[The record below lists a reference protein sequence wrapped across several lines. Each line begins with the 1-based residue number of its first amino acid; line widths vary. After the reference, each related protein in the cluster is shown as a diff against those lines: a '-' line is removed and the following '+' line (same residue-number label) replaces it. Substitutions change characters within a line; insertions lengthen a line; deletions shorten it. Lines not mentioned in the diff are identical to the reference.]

1 MPPKMPPN
9 KMERQQKSYIL
20 AVDDEPINRYL
31 LEDLIESRYELTA
44 VESGEAC
51 LASVKERLP
60 ELILLDISMPDM
72 DGFETCRLL
81 KQKTETC
88 NIPIVF
94 LTARISIEDERKG
107 LQLGAVD
114 YITKPFSESIL
125 LARIKTHIDLN
136 RTHLLLEQS
145 YASVKKDQDYI
156 EYIMQTMREDKRFIA
171 DNLDLVISPVECS
184 NGDIVLSA
192 LAPNGHRHLLI
203 GDFTGHG
210 LSAAIAG
217 PLVSSLFYLQ
227 TEQGIPLDRVIENI
241 NLELFLK
248 LPAEVF
254 MAAIWI
260 DWNTQT
266 HQITVWNCGMPSLF
280 LFRGG
285 EKIAQYDSE
294 FLPLGIQDCL
304 IECMPPTQ
312 VIQCLP
318 NDILLGY
325 SDGVLEVRSASGEV
339 FGEQRLDALLHQVVA
354 RPKGISL
361 VMEVLESYADGVS
374 IKDDMTLVQLSIPSS

>member
-1 MPPKMPPN
+1 MPLHPIK
-9 KMERQQKSYIL
+9 EHQKSYIL
-20 AVDDEPINRYL
+20 AVDDEPINRFL
-31 LEDLIESRYELTA
+31 LEDLIESRYELT
-44 VESGEAC
+44 VVDSGKAC
-51 LASVKERLP
+51 LASVNERLP
-60 ELILLDISMPDM
+60 ELILLDISMPSM
-72 DGFETCRLL
+72 DGFEACRLL
-81 KQKTETC
+81 KQDTKTRK
-88 NIPIVF
+88 IPIIF
-94 LTARISIEDERKG
+94 LTARISVEDERKG

-125 LARIKTHIDLN
+125 LARIKTHIDLS
-136 RTHLLLEQS
+136 RTHSLLEQS

-171 DNLDLVISPVECS
+171 DNLTTIISPVARS

-192 LAPNGHRHLLI
+192 QAPNGHRHLLI

-227 TEQGIPLDRVIENI
+227 TEKGVSLDRIIEQI
-241 NLELFLK
+241 NLELFFK

-260 DWNTQT
+260 DWNTKTNQMAL
-266 HQITVWNCGMPSLF
+266 WNCGMPPLL

-294 FLPLGIQDCL
+294 FLPLGIKACL
-304 IECMPPTQ
+304 IECMPPAQT
-312 VIQCLP
+312 IQCIAGD
-318 NDILLGY
+318 NVFGY
-325 SDGVLEVRSASGEV
+325 SDGVLDVRNESGDL
-339 FGEQRLDALLHQVVA
+339 FGQQRLEALLSQVVVCA
-354 RPKGISL
+354 KEVIWVKGEL
-361 VMEVLESYADGVS
+361 DAYANGTD
-374 IKDDMTLVQLSIPSS
+374 IQDDITLVQLMIP